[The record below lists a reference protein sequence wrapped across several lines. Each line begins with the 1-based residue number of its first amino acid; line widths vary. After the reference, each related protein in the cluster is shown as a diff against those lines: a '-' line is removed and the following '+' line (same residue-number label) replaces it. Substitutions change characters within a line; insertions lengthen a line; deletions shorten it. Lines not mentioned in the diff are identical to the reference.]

1 MRFYLLTLGCPKNVV
16 DSEAMSELLRGQGHV
31 AVTAPAAADLLI
43 VNTCGFLAAAREE
56 ALDEL
61 RCLAAEKRPGQFLV
75 AAGCLAQR
83 DGEEII
89 REVPAVD
96 GLLGTRRWMEIETL
110 VERLTNTQRGRETPP
125 PRRGRLG
132 GGEFCDLETTAQGES
147 WVDFTTEAPPSPG
160 PSLRGRGNALALLG
174 DPALSPPAA
183 RVRPPAARG
192 WAYLKISDGC
202 DAACGF
208 CTIPAIKGPL
218 CSRPPEALVA
228 EARAL
233 AASGAQELI
242 LIGQDTTAYGRDLGQ
257 RDGLPHLVEAIL
269 AAVSDLRWLR
279 LMYAYPGHV
288 SQRLIE
294 VMAADERVC
303 HYLDLPL
310 QHGHP
315 DTLRRMR
322 RPANVEQTRR
332 LIERLRAAMPDIA
345 LRSTFIV
352 GYPGETAV
360 EFQTLLAFVA
370 AIQFDKVGVFT
381 FSAEPGTAA
390 AELPGQ
396 VSEKVK
402 QERYER
408 LMAAQQRISLARNQ
422 AQVGRRLE
430 VLVEGTGDG
439 LSVGRSY
446 RDAPEIDGLVLVPGE
461 LPLARVTPVVITG
474 AMEYDL
480 VGEAEAR

>member
-16 DSEAMSELLRGQGHV
+16 DSEAMSELLRSQGHV
-31 AVTAPAAADLLI
+31 PVSTPAAADLLI

-61 RCLAAEKRPGQFLV
+61 RQLAARKRRGQLLV

-83 DGEEII
+83 DGREIL
-89 REVPAVD
+89 RQVPAVD
-96 GLLGTRRWMEIETL
+96 GLLGTRRWMEIGTL
-110 VERLTNTQRGRETPP
+110 LQQLTARGRE
-125 PRRGRLG
+125 
-132 GGEFCDLETTAQGES
+132 Q
-147 WVDFTTEAPPSPG
+147 AP
-160 PSLRGRGNALALLG
+160 ALLG
-174 DPALSPPAA
+174 DPALDPPAVSP
-183 RVRPPAARG
+183 RSPATSG
-192 WAYLKISDGC
+192 WAYLKISEGC
-202 DAACGF
+202 DAPCAF

-218 CSRPPEALVA
+218 RSRPLQALVA

-233 AASGAQELI
+233 AASGAQEII
-242 LIGQDTTAYGRDLGQ
+242 LIGQDTTAYGRDLGL
-257 RDGLPHLVEAIL
+257 RDGLPHLVQAIL
-269 AAVSDLRWLR
+269 AALPELRWLR

-288 SQRLIE
+288 SERLIE
-294 VMAADERVC
+294 VMATDDRVC

-310 QHGHP
+310 QHGHA

-322 RPANVEQTRR
+322 RPADVEQMLR

-352 GYPGETAV
+352 GYPGETAD
-360 EFQTLLAFVA
+360 EFQTLLEFVETV
-370 AIQFDKVGVFT
+370 QLDKVGVFT

-390 AELPGQ
+390 AKLPDQ
-396 VSEKVK
+396 VPEEVK
-402 QERYER
+402 RERYER
-408 LMAAQQRISLARNQ
+408 LMAVQQRISLARNQ

-430 VLVEGTGDG
+430 VLVEGMGDG

-446 RDAPEIDGLVLVPGE
+446 RDAPEIDGLVLVAGT
-461 LPLARVTPVVITG
+461 LPLARLTPVLITG

-480 VGEAEAR
+480 VGEVWRGVT